1 MMRAV
6 FVNAL
11 IVLFVT
17 LLGCQSQSNQSIQK
31 VDKAFMLENV
41 VDKNVQLIDVRT
53 AAEYQEGHIDDAI
66 NFDILKRESFEKQ
79 LAALDKNQPVYI
91 YCKKGGRSSRAAEL
105 MKEMGFT
112 QLYDYSGGY
121 GDWVKTQ

>member
-1 MMRAV
+1 MMRTV
-6 FVNAL
+6 FGNAL
-11 IVLFVT
+11 IVLFVI
-17 LLGCQSQSNQSIQK
+17 LLGCQSQSKQSIQK

-112 QLYDYSGGY
+112 RVYDYSGGY